1 MTDPAKLRLLA
12 AILPALLLAGCGGS
26 KKDKDD
32 QRTASGEVLE
42 GTISDAMLPLA
53 TVTSQPP
60 RLRELPSDKADGEEG
75 DGDDTPGDAPPIADE
90 GAGAN

>member
-1 MTDPAKLRLLA
+1 MTRSLMLRLLA
-12 AILPALLLAGCGGS
+12 AALPAVLLAGCGGA

-42 GTISDAMLPLA
+42 GTISDDMIPLA

-60 RLRELPSDKADGEEG
+60 KLKAQPTDDASG
-75 DGDDTPGDAPPIADE
+75 DAGDESGAPGDAASDS
-90 GAGAN
+90 AAN